1 MGGPGAMET
10 LTFDSE
16 DLDRTEE
23 FLSRAYAKMRIGNGS
38 ADSSRARVH
47 RSAIDSV
54 SVDELDLDFDMSYAV
69 TPLGRICLC
78 VVHEGTIEDHVYQG
92 VSDSFGPGD
101 VVSFAPPELSYAGR
115 IHAARYNITMLDPD
129 LLTQVAAT
137 ADGPR
142 PEPVRLTGHR
152 PLSPAAGDRLRATIR
167 YVQDHVL
174 VDAAVADQPLVASTA
189 AQHLA
194 AAVLAT
200 FPNTAVTDPTGTD
213 RQDAHPAAL
222 RRALAHID
230 DHADRPLTV
239 AQIAEAAHISV
250 RALQYAF
257 RRHLDTT
264 PLAYLRQVRLAHAHA
279 ELAAADP
286 ESGATVTDI
295 AARWGFYHPGRF
307 ATLYRHTYDR
317 SPRRTLREG

>member
-38 ADSSRARVH
+38 ADSSRARIH

>member
-1 MGGPGAMET
+1 MER

-23 FLSRAYAKMRIGNGS
+23 FLSHAYARMRIGNGTP
-38 ADSSRARVH
+38 ASSRARIH

-92 VSDSFGPGD
+92 VSDAFGPGD

-115 IHAARYNITMLDPD
+115 IHAARYNITMLDPE
-129 LLTQVAAT
+129 LLTQVAGAT
-137 ADGPR
+137 GTR
-142 PEPVRLTGHR
+142 HTEPVRLTGHR
-152 PLSPAAGDRLRATIR
+152 PLSPAAGDRLRTTIR
-167 YVQDHVL
+167 YVQNHVL
-174 VDAAVADQPLVASTA
+174 ADPAVADEPLVASTA

-194 AAVLAT
+194 ASVLAA
-200 FPNTAVTDPTGTD
+200 FPNTASVDPAGPD
-213 RQDAHPAAL
+213 RLDAHPAAL

-230 DHADRPLTV
+230 DHADQPLTV

-257 RRHLDTT
+257 RRHLDRT
-264 PLAYLRQVRLAHAHA
+264 PLAHLREVRLSHAHD
-279 ELAAADP
+279 ELTATDP
-286 ESGATVTDI
+286 ESGVTVTDI

-307 ATLYRHTYDR
+307 ATLYRRTYGR
-317 SPRRTLREG
+317 SPRRTLHDG